1 MGLRPVPDH
10 KMTNIQ
16 NTHPRKYGK
25 GSRKCRVCAS
35 HHGLIRKYHMMI
47 CRQCFRE
54 SNRHRL
60 PKAEL
65 SMQRLSSFRATS
77 RNSVSKWSSGTGCIP
92 SKQHL
97 EKECDGLKK

>member
-1 MGLRPVPDH
+1 MGTPAS

-25 GSRKCRVCAS
+25 GSRKCRVCNS

-54 SNRHRL
+54 
-60 PKAEL
+60 KAQQ
-65 SMQRLSSFRATS
+65 SA
-77 RNSVSKWSSGTGCIP
+77 SKSTTKEVFTLREFQF
-92 SKQHL
+92 KQQL
-97 EKECDGLKK
+97 NQWALRYRDGLMWLEMGMALAIL